1 MITTLARRPC
11 DGVVA
16 RLDSYSDPVTILISY
31 LGRRRS
37 PDRLGYVRRVRG
49 VGAFLRKYGFD
60 MLIVII
66 AIEIALE
73 TAIRYGAPNGPT
85 SPRWFAVPAAAL
97 IVLPLLAR
105 RRFPFGAAAA
115 LWLVAVVLSFV
126 DGRLVPFTTAATVA
140 GLVAAFLL
148 GNLPDRTQA
157 RAGLVVVLGAAAILM
172 YNNPSHTTGELVIVP
187 AMFFVGWLAG
197 LAVRQRS

>member
-1 MITTLARRPC
+1 
-11 DGVVA
+11 
-16 RLDSYSDPVTILISY
+16 
-31 LGRRRS
+31 
-37 PDRLGYVRRVRG
+37 
-49 VGAFLRKYGFD
+49 

-105 RRFPFGAAAA
+105 RRFPFAAPAA

-148 GNLPDRTQA
+148 GNLPDRKQA
-157 RAGLVVVLGAAAILM
+157 PPGAAFVLPRAGLLIK
-172 YNNPSHTTGELVIVP
+172 NTP
-187 AMFFVGWLAG
+187 
-197 LAVRQRS
+197 